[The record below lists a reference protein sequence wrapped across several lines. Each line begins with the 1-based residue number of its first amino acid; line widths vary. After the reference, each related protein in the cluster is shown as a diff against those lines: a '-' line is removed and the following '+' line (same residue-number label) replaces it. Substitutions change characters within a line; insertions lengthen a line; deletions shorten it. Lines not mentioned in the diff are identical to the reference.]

1 MNIRRYIRQLVDD
14 YKGHA
19 SAVGRLRGPHIFI
32 GIHQLI
38 DEYIGL
44 PVRSVPPS
52 IFVDDVSPTNVI
64 GYIHRFYVTG
74 EYIVTFI
81 STNE

>member
-1 MNIRRYIRQLVDD
+1 MNIMRYIRRLVDD

-19 SAVGRLRGPHIFI
+19 SAVGRLRGSHIFV

-44 PVRSVPPS
+44 PVRSVPP
-52 IFVDDVSPTNVI
+52 
-64 GYIHRFYVTG
+64 
-74 EYIVTFI
+74 
-81 STNE
+81 